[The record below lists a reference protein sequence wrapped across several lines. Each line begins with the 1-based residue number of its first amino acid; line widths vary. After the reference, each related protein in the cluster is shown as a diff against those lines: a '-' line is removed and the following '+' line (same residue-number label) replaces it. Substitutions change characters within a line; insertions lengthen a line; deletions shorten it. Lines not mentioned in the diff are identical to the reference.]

1 MIVHPEHLFMMTVV
15 NFTAPLFPFYGTL
28 AVFDHDSDDVVL
40 KCCFIKNKKKKQN
53 HDICLHVCAF
63 VISSSFSVCV
73 FLSVWMKLL
82 FNREGAKLEERRE
95 GGGMERRIEALMN
108 RLLWKK
114 SVSAKEKRNE
124 VIIFVL
130 TCGLQNT
137 HACTNTHNTIRI
149 SSTTATPRPIPPSPQ
164 TTLLC
169 QAAVSLLFCRLDNNF
184 FFSACHCQ
192 LCIFQSFQASSSLI
206 YFLQSNHHTR
216 HNLFPHST
224 HHYYNHLP
232 RVTSLPHYC
241 STFSTPAH
249 PSLEHSAL

>member
-15 NFTAPLFPFYGTL
+15 NFNSTSLPILWHIGSFWSWLRWCRSEVLFY
-28 AVFDHDSDDVVL
+28 
-40 KCCFIKNKKKKQN
+40 KKQN

-73 FLSVWMKLL
+73 FLSVWMKVWPLA
-82 FNREGAKLEERRE
+82 FQQRGSKIRRKK
-95 GGGMERRIEALMN
+95 GGMERRIEALMN

-216 HNLFPHST
+216 HNLFPPST
-224 HHYYNHLP
+224 HHDYNHLP